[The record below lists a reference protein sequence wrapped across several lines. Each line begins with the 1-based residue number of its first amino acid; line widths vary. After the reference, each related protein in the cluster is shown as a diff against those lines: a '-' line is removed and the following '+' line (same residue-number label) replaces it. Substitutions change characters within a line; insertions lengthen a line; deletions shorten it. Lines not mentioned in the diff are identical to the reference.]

1 MTTYVLT
8 ITGEVTREQAGHAG
22 DLITVL
28 GGTVHGRF
36 ASIDGPA
43 AYWFTISSDHEQTL
57 REVLRSDSGKAV
69 LTWLTVSRT
78 EVMHP
83 AGQI

>member
-28 GGTVHGRF
+28 GGLMHGRF
-36 ASIDGPA
+36 ASVEGPA
-43 AYWFTISSDHEQTL
+43 AYWFTIDSDHEKTL
-57 REVLRSDSGKAV
+57 REVLRVDSAKAV
-69 LTWLTVSRT
+69 LTWLTVSSSASAT
-78 EVMHP
+78 
-83 AGQI
+83 